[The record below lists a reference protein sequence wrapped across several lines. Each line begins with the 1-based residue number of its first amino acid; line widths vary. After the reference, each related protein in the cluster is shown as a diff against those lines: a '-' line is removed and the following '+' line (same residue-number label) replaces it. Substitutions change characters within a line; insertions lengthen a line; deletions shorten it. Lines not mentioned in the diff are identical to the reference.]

1 LTEERSGGFLPPEP
15 AGPEPELGGRPAGPP
30 PAGAGVPPPS
40 APGAAP
46 QAPPPAYGQGNPP
59 AYGQGNPPAYG
70 QGNPPAYGQGNPPA
84 YGQGNP
90 FPPAGSQGQ
99 PAQWGAQTWGYQQPV
114 PDNNPAIA
122 GFVLSL
128 VAAGLLL
135 ITGGLSSILSVGC
148 AIAGIVYS
156 RKGRKRVDS
165 GETPKHRGLAQAGFI
180 IGIVTLVLAALATA
194 FWTLILVLAL
204 TDDEFQNDLEREF
217 DQSDSIRAAVRFAL
231 AAGRLGLHLVA

>member
-1 LTEERSGGFLPPEP
+1 VTEERSGGFLPPQP
-15 AGPEPELGGRPAGPP
+15 AGPEPELGGRPAAPPP
-30 PAGAGVPPPS
+30 PAGAGVPPPP

-46 QAPPPAYGQGNPP
+46 HAPPPAYGQGHPP
-59 AYGQGNPPAYG
+59 Q
-70 QGNPPAYGQGNPPA
+70 
-84 YGQGNP
+84 
-90 FPPAGSQGQ
+90 PAGWQPPQGQ
-99 PAQWGAQTWGYQQPV
+99 QAQWGAQPWGYQQPV
-114 PDNNPAIA
+114 PDNSPAVA

-135 ITGGLSSILSVGC
+135 ITGGLSSIVSAGC
-148 AIAGIVYS
+148 AIAGIVYG
-156 RKGRKRVDS
+156 RKGLKRVDS

-194 FWTLILVLAL
+194 FWTAILVLAL

-217 DQSDSIRAAVRFAL
+217 DQSDSIRAVARVGL